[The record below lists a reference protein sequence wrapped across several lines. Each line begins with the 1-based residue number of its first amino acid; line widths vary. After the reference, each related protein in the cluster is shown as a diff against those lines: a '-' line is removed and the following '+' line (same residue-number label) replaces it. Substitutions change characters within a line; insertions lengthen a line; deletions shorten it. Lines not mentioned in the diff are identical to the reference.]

1 MVPERPTGMRNPR
14 GTRRDSTK
22 PDPGPGWRSPVT
34 RALTP
39 GWRRSR
45 AIRRSTALLLV
56 VSAAI
61 TAVFSTRSDDPWAV
75 TLARPVTA
83 GAELSRED
91 LDLVRVPPGLHP
103 EGTLESVDAGVGR
116 IVVTSVDPGQI
127 LTTSLLIDPGATA
140 RMLGGAEHSSGH
152 GRPTLVPLRLAE
164 PAVVPF
170 LVHGD
175 TVTVLSAGD
184 GGPGADSDAVG
195 PGVDA
200 GFHVIATGARV
211 ILTAPPGDRGGQS
224 AATVLL
230 ALPEEDARRVAA
242 VSLTSPVTVVLT
254 GPRAAGA
261 EKPV

>member
-1 MVPERPTGMRNPR
+1 M
-14 GTRRDSTK
+14 
-22 PDPGPGWRSPVT
+22 
-34 RALTP
+34 
-39 GWRRSR
+39 
-45 AIRRSTALLLV
+45 IRRSTALALV
-56 VSAAI
+56 VLAAV
-61 TAVFSTRSDDPWAV
+61 TAISSTRSDDPWAV
-75 TLARPVTA
+75 TLASPVTA
-83 GAELSRED
+83 GAELRRED
-91 LDLVRVPPGLHP
+91 LELVRVPPGLHP

-127 LTTSLLIDPGATA
+127 LTTTLLIDPGATA
-140 RMLGGAEHSSGH
+140 RMFGGTDHGSGH
-152 GRPTLVPLRLAE
+152 GGPTMVPLRLAE

-184 GGPGADSDAVG
+184 EGPGAHTDPAG

-211 ILTAPPGDRGGQS
+211 ILTAPPGDHGGQS

-254 GPRAAGA
+254 GPRATGAG
-261 EKPV
+261 KRS